1 MTDDPTGAAARMM
14 LKLSSTLVISKA
26 NPNGSLWAYTPMKES
41 QTPVTKAVMV
51 LTMVADAKV
60 GKIDLILTKSISRFA
75 RNTVDSLSMTREL
88 KTYGTEVYF
97 EKENISSM
105 DAQAELLFTIMSSL
119 AQEESRSISENVRWG
134 VQRSMESGKIS
145 IAYSNFLGYEK
156 GPDGLPHVVEEEAKI
171 VRDIYRQFLLGKTY
185 NEIANDLTSRGIAS
199 PSGKSKWTYST
210 VRSIL
215 TNEKYMRKLML

>member
-1 MTDDPTGAAARMM
+1 MM
-14 LKLSSTLVISKA
+14 LKLRSTLVISKA

-41 QTPVTKAVMV
+41 QAPVTKAVMV
-51 LTMVADAKV
+51 LTMVADAKA

-171 VRDIYRQFLLGKTY
+171 VRDIYHQFLLGKTY
-185 NEIANDLTSRGIAS
+185 NEIANDLTSRWIAS

>member
-1 MTDDPTGAAARMM
+1 MTDDPGAAARMM
-14 LKLSSTLVISKA
+14 LKLRSTLVISKA

-41 QTPVTKAVMV
+41 QAPVTKAVMV
-51 LTMVADAKV
+51 LTMVADAKA

-171 VRDIYRQFLLGKTY
+171 VRDIYHQFLLGKTY
-185 NEIANDLTSRGIAS
+185 NEIANDLTSRWIAS

>member
-1 MTDDPTGAAARMM
+1 MM
-14 LKLSSTLVISKA
+14 LKLRSTLVISKA

-41 QTPVTKAVMV
+41 QAPVTKAVMV
-51 LTMVADAKV
+51 LTMVADAKA

-171 VRDIYRQFLLGKTY
+171 VRDIYHQFLLGKTY

>member
-1 MTDDPTGAAARMM
+1 MM

-41 QTPVTKAVMV
+41 QAPVTKAVMV
-51 LTMVADAKV
+51 LTMVADAKA

-171 VRDIYRQFLLGKTY
+171 VRD
-185 NEIANDLTSRGIAS
+185 
-199 PSGKSKWTYST
+199 KS
-210 VRSIL
+210 
-215 TNEKYMRKLML
+215 